1 MSLRVACP
9 PSSARLRQEAGRFF
23 LKRQAKR
30 RGFSNSVPC
39 RARRSLCPLPSVGR
53 GGLPGYLAVLP
64 ACTCRKEILP
74 PGDSTEGWRC
84 PIPARQ
90 EYARV
95 RYCVRQGNTRAVA
108 RQSSRG
114 LAAPPGS
121 ARAPR
126 TTREH
131 PRNRCSELFLPSR
144 AYRET
149 PQLLRQG

>member
-1 MSLRVACP
+1 MSLRVAWP

-23 LKRQAKR
+23 LKRQAER
-30 RGFSNSVPC
+30 RGFSNSVPW
-39 RARRSLCPLPSVGR
+39 RARRSSCRLPSVFR
-53 GGLPGYLAVLP
+53 GGLPGNLAVLP

-74 PGDSTEGWRC
+74 PGGPTEGWRC

-95 RYCVRQGNTRAVA
+95 RYYVRQGNTRAVA
-108 RQSSRG
+108 RQFSRG
-114 LAAPPGS
+114 LAVRPRS
-121 ARAPR
+121 ARAPH

-131 PRNRCSELFLPSR
+131 PRTRYSEPFLPSR

-149 PQLLRQG
+149 PKLLRQG